1 MQAKSGFPDWLFKQ
15 KNRNLSLFRSIWL
28 QNFYL
33 AIWLL
38 FGTFATSSL
47 QKFFLKSCE
56 WRVQH
61 VPVSIKRET
70 GHHTV
75 AQLRNVLMSTKVYLL
90 QTCEGWNFVSAPAP
104 HPQNLNPPC
113 TRWSLKFL
121 LKPALVPKLLETH
134 N

>member
-75 AQLRNVLMSTKVYLL
+75 AQCANEHQSVPITDLRRLKFCVRTRP
-90 QTCEGWNFVSAPAP
+90 APAKFEP
-104 HPQNLNPPC
+104 ALHP
-113 TRWSLKFL
+113 LKF
-121 LKPALVPKLLETH
+121 KIFAQTRTCPKTTR
-134 N
+134 NS